1 MNAVLVWIGGM
12 IGAIARYSVQTYLK
26 RILPESTIPLSILI
40 INLVGSFGLGVFIS
54 AGNELNLS
62 WQLFSM
68 TGFLGAFTTF
78 STFSSESLFLL
89 GKQQYMKAFLYITGS
104 IIGCIFVFFIGNI
117 VAMSLL

>member
-12 IGAIARYSVQTYLK
+12 IGVIARYSVQTYLK

-40 INLVGSFGLGVFIS
+40 INLVGSFGLGMCIS